1 MNDLLDL
8 LVHNDENVPLDV
20 AALELATIEFPDLE
34 VAPWID
40 LIDSYANELGERTSE
55 SDDGLSFIRIANQYL
70 FEELGFRGNGGDYY
84 NPMNSCLNQVLMERT
99 GLPITLSLVYM
110 EIGRRLGRPIW
121 GIGMPG
127 HFLVEYDDGE
137 TQHYIDPFHNGRL
150 MEGAECLALASRITG
165 QDMSENWQ
173 ALEPVSKR
181 QMALRMLNNMRAAY
195 LRGNGWAKALVVQDL
210 LVQASPNDATEYRQ
224 RGYLHLQ
231 MRHYREAER
240 DLACYLRL
248 APEARDKD
256 EIERRLKAL
265 HRWVAG
271 MN

>member
-1 MNDLLDL
+1 MTDLLGL
-8 LVHNDENVPLDV
+8 LVDNDENVPLDV
-20 AALELATIEFPDLE
+20 AALQLATIEFPDLE

-40 LIDSYANELGERTSE
+40 LIDSYANELGERISE
-55 SDDGLSFIRIANQYL
+55 DDDGLAYIRTANEYL

-127 HFLVEYDDGE
+127 HFLVEYDDGQ
-137 TQHYIDPFHNGRL
+137 TRHYIDPFHHGRL
-150 MEGAECLALASRITG
+150 MEGEECLALASRITG

-181 QMALRMLNNMRAAY
+181 QMALRMLNNLRAAY
-195 LRGNGWAKALVVQDL
+195 LRGSAWAKALAVQDL
-210 LVQASPNDATEYRQ
+210 LVQASPEDATEYRQ

-231 MRHYREAER
+231 MKHYGEAER
-240 DLACYLRL
+240 DLVRYLRL
-248 APEARDKD
+248 APEARDRG

-265 HRWVAG
+265 RRWVAG

>member
-1 MNDLLDL
+1 MNALLDL
-8 LVHNDENVPLDV
+8 LVNNDENVPLDV

-40 LIDSYANELGERTSE
+40 LIDSYANELGERVSE
-55 SDDGLSFIRIANQYL
+55 GDDGLSYIRITNEYL
-70 FEELGFRGNGGDYY
+70 FDELGFRGNGGDYY

-110 EIGRRLGRPIW
+110 EIGRRLGRPVW

-137 TQHYIDPFHNGRL
+137 TQHYIDPFHHGRL
-150 MEGAECLALASRITG
+150 MEATECLALASRITG

-195 LRGNGWAKALVVQDL
+195 LRGNAWEKALTVQDL

-224 RGYLHLQ
+224 RGYLNLQ
-231 MRHYREAER
+231 MRHYKDAER
-240 DLACYLRL
+240 DLSRYLSL
-248 APEARDKD
+248 SPEARDRE